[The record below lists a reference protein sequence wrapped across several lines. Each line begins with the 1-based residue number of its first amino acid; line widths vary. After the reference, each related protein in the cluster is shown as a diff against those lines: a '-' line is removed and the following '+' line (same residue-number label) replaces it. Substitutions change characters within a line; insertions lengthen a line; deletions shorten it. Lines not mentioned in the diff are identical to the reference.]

1 MCCVQNLTNFIK
13 RIRQL
18 LFLNPSMSATKLL
31 CQEEKA
37 LAKIQYL
44 LREQK
49 QVEFPKDKQTEMQWT
64 AFIK

>member
-1 MCCVQNLTNFIK
+1 
-13 RIRQL
+13 
-18 LFLNPSMSATKLL
+18 MSATKLL